1 MENILFNLRLV
12 EGVKSGIIRDAAD
25 IIEQS
30 GCDRNEELKE
40 SAASCILKIMLLT
53 KHCGIETEQLF
64 ESLLLRISTEIAN
77 GNPFETKFNDLSSM
91 AKFIRRD

>member
-1 MENILFNLRLV
+1 MENILFNLRLI

-40 SAASCILKIMLLT
+40 SAAACILKILLLT
-53 KHCGIETEQLF
+53 RHCGVDTEQLF
-64 ESLLLRISTEIAN
+64 ESLLLKISTEIAN
-77 GNPFETKFNDLSSM
+77 GNPFETRFNDLSM
-91 AKFIRRD
+91 VAKFIRRD